1 MAKGHERHLIEYKWP
16 IDESK
21 WHSILLINE
30 EMQVKSET
38 SYVYQFG
45 KG

>member
-1 MAKGHERHLIEYKWP
+1 MSQN
-16 IDESK
+16 DT
-21 WHSILLINE
+21 ILLINE
-30 EMQVKSET
+30 EMQIKSET